1 MKKRTILIC
10 GLLALTL
17 ASCDTNPYDDPIG
30 GGGGNNGSITDPWW
44 TTEGELTFDGD
55 GNVVLDE
62 VDIHIT
68 TVVNGDD
75 YAKFQDIVSDFN
87 REYRGQINVT
97 TDTVNQVGF
106 EQAVANRI
114 NQNSNAPD
122 LIMSHQK
129 GHKSFANSK
138 LIQPFNE
145 IFDELNIDFSYD
157 NFASNI
163 SSYANLDYEDYYFDV
178 PLDAQSMVIYYNK
191 DILKKYSED
200 GSLPTN
206 REEFFALCREAQE
219 GERKTNKSFNA
230 VALNTEEEFFF
241 WYIWGTALAQ
251 NGATFYN
258 PETYKVEWTEA
269 NNLQAF
275 KNALNSIREFFYSDE
290 PISIYGQNLDSAN
303 NAFFKDN
310 ALFLFSLPWSADTIF
325 LGYGQNHSGLSETQI
340 KEEKIGAF
348 NTSRMFALD
357 QTSPNATKIYGDS
370 HAFALSKT
378 VTDINKKAACAI
390 FVNYFTNNVDV
401 GIDWAEAGHISV
413 SNAISSN
420 KEYQDSFFVDNYI
433 NNFYPNINDFVT
445 AGNTPYFDVTF
456 DDGVYAIANTL
467 LREETDRKDASTI
480 ASIQT
485 DVNDLIDML

>member
-17 ASCDTNPYDDPIG
+17 ASCDTNPYDDPI

-178 PLDAQSMVIYYNK
+178 PIDAQSMVIYYNK

-200 GSLPTN
+200 GNLPTN

-219 GERKTNKSFNA
+219 GERKTNKDVDVFVRHLPSTLKKYGRKSLICKAKNSKAIFDVLNVSNSLRIASFSSSNEKNFRF
-230 VALNTEEEFFF
+230 LSFPT
-241 WYIWGTALAQ
+241 TAIVQ
-251 NGATFYN
+251 
-258 PETYKVEWTEA
+258 
-269 NNLQAF
+269 
-275 KNALNSIREFFYSDE
+275 
-290 PISIYGQNLDSAN
+290 
-303 NAFFKDN
+303 
-310 ALFLFSLPWSADTIF
+310 
-325 LGYGQNHSGLSETQI
+325 
-340 KEEKIGAF
+340 
-348 NTSRMFALD
+348 
-357 QTSPNATKIYGDS
+357 SPTAPST
-370 HAFALSKT
+370 AALSFGLRT
-378 VTDINKKAACAI
+378 L
-390 FVNYFTNNVDV
+390 V
-401 GIDWAEAGHISV
+401 GSIVV
-413 SNAISSN
+413 S
-420 KEYQDSFFVDNYI
+420 
-433 NNFYPNINDFVT
+433 
-445 AGNTPYFDVTF
+445 
-456 DDGVYAIANTL
+456 
-467 LREETDRKDASTI
+467 
-480 ASIQT
+480 
-485 DVNDLIDML
+485 

>member
-1 MKKRTILIC
+1 M
-10 GLLALTL
+10 
-17 ASCDTNPYDDPIG
+17 
-30 GGGGNNGSITDPWW
+30 
-44 TTEGELTFDGD
+44 
-55 GNVVLDE
+55 
-62 VDIHIT
+62 
-68 TVVNGDD
+68 
-75 YAKFQDIVSDFN
+75 
-87 REYRGQINVT
+87 
-97 TDTVNQVGF
+97 
-106 EQAVANRI
+106 
-114 NQNSNAPD
+114 
-122 LIMSHQK
+122 
-129 GHKSFANSK
+129 
-138 LIQPFNE
+138 
-145 IFDELNIDFSYD
+145 
-157 NFASNI
+157 
-163 SSYANLDYEDYYFDV
+163 
-178 PLDAQSMVIYYNK
+178 NK

-200 GSLPTN
+200 GNLPTN
-206 REEFFALCREAQE
+206 REEFFALCREVQE
-219 GERKTNKSFNA
+219 GERKTNKDFNA

-325 LGYGQNHSGLSETQI
+325 LGYGQNHSGLSESQI

-357 QTSPNATKIYGDS
+357 QSSPNATKIYGDS